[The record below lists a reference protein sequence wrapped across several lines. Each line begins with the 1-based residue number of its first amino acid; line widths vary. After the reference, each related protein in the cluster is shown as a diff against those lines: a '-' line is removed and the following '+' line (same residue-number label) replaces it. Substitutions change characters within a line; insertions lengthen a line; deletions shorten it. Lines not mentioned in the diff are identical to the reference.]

1 MRFLVDENTGPT
13 VAQWLKGQGH
23 EVFSVFNEARGM
35 DDDDIIQKAS
45 VEDWIII
52 TSDKD
57 FGEKIYRDN
66 KTHRGVILLRL
77 RDERTPNKILAL
89 NQLLDSYS
97 AQLAGNF
104 VVVTT
109 NSVRVAKT

>member
-1 MRFLVDENTGPT
+1 MRFLVDENTGPA
-13 VAQWLKGQGH
+13 VAQWLKGQGY

-45 VEDWIII
+45 AENWIIV

-57 FGEKIYRDN
+57 FGEKIYRDK

-77 RDERTPNKILAL
+77 RDERTPNKISAL
-89 NQLLDSYS
+89 HRLLDSYS
-97 AQLAGNF
+97 SQLVGNV
-104 VVVTT
+104 VVVTA